1 VPDFGKTKREVP
13 MSRFGFVF
21 SVRFWVAVWIVIL
34 FVGLLPLPPAAELII
49 LVGFV
54 AHCLWFIQHRLRR
67 AAGCGHSPGPQGPKR
82 RSTAGCVAGGPSRTE
97 SRLRRSAAN

>member
-1 VPDFGKTKREVP
+1 

-21 SVRFWVAVWIVIL
+21 CVRFWVAVWIVIL

-54 AHCLWFIQHRLRR
+54 AHCLWFIQRRLRQAARLRALARAARAEEEEYRRLRR
-67 AAGCGHSPGPQGPKR
+67 R
-82 RSTAGCVAGGPSRTE
+82 RALQDGVSTPPVGGELTWH
-97 SRLRRSAAN
+97 